1 MTPIDPPTSP
11 SGTRLILEAV
21 SRATLAAVPV
31 AGGAAVELFQA
42 VTARG
47 RAERMDRWIQDVCD
61 ELERL
66 RVSIDTLHLSP
77 GFLDAIGPAARAAV
91 ETADAEKAEALRNA
105 VLNSTIDPDVAADRN
120 AILLS
125 ILVGLTPTHLRLLQL
140 FNDPPAW
147 FAERSLPL
155 PTFSFG
161 SQFGIIEKAIPDL
174 AADPVLL
181 NRAAADLNQE
191 GLSTISLQ
199 TMMSDRGLLESRTTI
214 LGDALLRFITAPLF
228 GSGLG

>member
-1 MTPIDPPTSP
+1 MTPIDPPTAP
-11 SGTRLILEAV
+11 SGTRLVLEAV
-21 SRATLAAVPV
+21 SRASLAAVPI

-42 VTARG
+42 VTTRG

-66 RVSIDTLHLSP
+66 RVSINTLHQSP

-91 ETADAEKAEALRNA
+91 ETANAEKAEALRNA
-105 VLNSTIDPDVAADRN
+105 VLNSTINPDVAADRN

-155 PTFSFG
+155 PNVSFG
-161 SQFGIIEKAIPDL
+161 SQLGIIEKAIPDL

-181 NRAAADLNQE
+181 RRAAADLNQE

-199 TMMSDRGLLESRTTI
+199 TNMSGGGLLEPRTTI
-214 LGDALLRFITAPLF
+214 LGDALLRFITAPQRDS
-228 GSGLG
+228 GSG